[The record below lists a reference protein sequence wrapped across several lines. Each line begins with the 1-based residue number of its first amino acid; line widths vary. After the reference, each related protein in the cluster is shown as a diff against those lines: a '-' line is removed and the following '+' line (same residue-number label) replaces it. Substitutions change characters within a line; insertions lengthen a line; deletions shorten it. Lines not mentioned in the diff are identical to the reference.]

1 MRSVLL
7 TIWVEA
13 WPDWMRRVHA
23 SCPLANLPSAA
34 GIVRV
39 ALLPSW

>member
-1 MRSVLL
+1 MFV
-7 TIWVEA
+7 TMIGEA

-23 SCPLANLPSAA
+23 SYPDLNSPSDA

-39 ALLPSW
+39 A